1 MLHHTKQ
8 SLFIYAS
15 ILATNGQDTN

>member
-8 SLFIYAS
+8 SLIIYAS